1 MKEVGK
7 VVEVKDTT
15 REVFKI
21 MIEHIY
27 NYEHGDRNF
36 STLYNISCAQVLFE
50 LLSVAG
56 RYEIL
61 NLANI
66 ASYALETLPINK
78 GNVAFVAT
86 VAKKYKRMYED
97 KSREVL
103 VRCLKFVYDT
113 TLGDIFALISSTR
126 QNFSF
131 FFFYFLK
138 IHYL

>member
-1 MKEVGK
+1 MKEVGE
-7 VVEVKDTT
+7 VVEVRDTAS
-15 REVFKI
+15 EASEI
-21 MIEHIY
+21 MIEYIY
-27 NYEHGDRNF
+27 TYEHGDWNI
-36 STLYNISCAQVLFE
+36 STLYNISCAQGLFE
-50 LLSVAG
+50 LLSVAD

-61 NLANI
+61 NLATI
-66 ASYALETLPINK
+66 ASYALDTLPINK
-78 GNVAFVAT
+78 GNVVFVAT